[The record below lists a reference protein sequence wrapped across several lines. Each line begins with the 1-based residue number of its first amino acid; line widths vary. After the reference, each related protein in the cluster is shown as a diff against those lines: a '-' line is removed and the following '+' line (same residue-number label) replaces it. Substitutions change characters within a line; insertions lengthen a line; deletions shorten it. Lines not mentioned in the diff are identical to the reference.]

1 MPKTTNKEKIKTTIL
16 NNDTHVGVISS
27 ARSRVLWG
35 TNYDAD
41 DELQKSN
48 RSDYGRVVDIR
59 VPHGYHE
66 QCKKAWEMY
75 ETDRLF
81 RYLVDRCGDFAANGF
96 EWEIPIDKK
105 INFTEWLKK
114 KIFKT
119 STQEEK
125 EHKVWSKFAS
135 TLNKSVK
142 NVMPG
147 IDEVNN
153 WTVKHLLLGAM
164 APLEWEWGKIT
175 VDDVDYEVPIKM
187 VMHNSLS
194 IALSRS
200 TQSFADE
207 EMYLK
212 LSSGIQSITE
222 AIKLTQIGI
231 GTQVMK
237 DSPDWH
243 QIKLMGSTGKPKL
256 EGFAIKYKWSP
267 GDNTALVYGRNVH
280 VGQGLY
286 PTPPFSGLYETL
298 IMRRALTAAD
308 IAILDGI
315 INFILD
321 WEIGDATKLQVAPG
335 KEILPNQPLAAKY
348 DSSGT
353 KISKSTIEM
362 AKEMITSDTRGNVM
376 QLFHPY
382 YMKLNIKIPDT
393 SVLLNNIKYVQ
404 STVEVYQAFGIL
416 LSPADKRMD
425 FSGINVQNFE
435 QMLDNIRLCYIKRFW
450 EALASEIVE
459 RNKDKLT
466 VVPNMIF
473 RPLNTKTEE
482 FKKGLLELMK
492 MGKLSTEGLHV
503 GYGLDN
509 RVEIN
514 RIAKEIASGE
524 KELTDRQVPVSFV
537 QAKVN
542 AADDGSKKEKKP
554 LEDNI
559 DDEEEQNKL
568 TPLEQQGRPVG
579 TGKPKK
585 K

>member
-1 MPKTTNKEKIKTTIL
+1 MSKKEKIKTAIL
-16 NNDTHVGVISS
+16 NNDTHIGVISS
-27 ARSRVLWG
+27 AHPRVLWG
-35 TNYDAD
+35 NTSNNN
-41 DELQKSN
+41 DEEFQKSN
-48 RSDYGRVVDIR
+48 RSDYGRVVDVR

-66 QCKKAWEMY
+66 QCKKSWEMY

-96 EWEIPIDKK
+96 EWEIPIAKK
-105 INFTEWLKK
+105 VNFSEWLKNK
-114 KIFKT
+114 VLKQPT
-119 STQEEK
+119 AEEK
-125 EHKVWSKFAS
+125 EHAVWSKFAA
-135 TLNKSVK
+135 TLNKTVK

-153 WTVKHLLLGAM
+153 WIVKHLLLGAM
-164 APLEWEWGKIT
+164 APLEWEWGKIK
-175 VDDVDYEVPIKM
+175 VDGIDYEMPVKM
-187 VMHNSLS
+187 VIHNSLS
-194 IALSRS
+194 IALNRS
-200 TQSFADE
+200 TQAFADE

-212 LSSGIQSITE
+212 LSSGIQNITE
-222 AIKLTQIGI
+222 AIKLSQIGL

-237 DSPDWH
+237 DSKDWH
-243 QIKLMGSTGKPKL
+243 EINLMGSIGKPKL

-321 WEIGDATKLQVAPG
+321 WEIGDNTTLQVAPG
-335 KEILPNQPLAAKY
+335 KEVLPNQPLAAKY

-435 QMLDNIRLCYIKRFW
+435 QFLDNIRLCHIKRFW

-473 RPLNTKTEE
+473 KPLNTKTEE
-482 FKKGLLELMK
+482 FKRSLLELMK
-492 MGKLSTEGLHV
+492 IGKLSTESLHS

-514 RIAKEIASGE
+514 HIAREIASGE

-537 QAKVN
+537 QANKGIEGTDAGKN
-542 AADDGSKKEKKP
+542 KKP
-554 LEDNI
+554 
-559 DDEEEQNKL
+559 EEEPIDEDKL
-568 TPLEQQGRPVG
+568 TPLQQQGRPTG

-585 K
+585 EKK